1 MTLPRWDSVAALYC
15 LQKSMM
21 LTPCGPRAVPTGGA
35 GVAAPAFSC
44 TLTTAAIFFFL
55 GAISWV
61 LTCVLYYARRGQMS
75 WSELGDLVERKLDRR
90 LPAEDRHQHLELLG
104 VGVDLVRGRRERC
117 ERAVHYRN
125 GFADG
130 KFHRGPGDLGPGRGL
145 LRLGREQRGHL
156 AERQRGGPARQADE
170 AGDPGGGADHGPG
183 FVGEI
188 HPGQDVTG
196 EHLLR
201 DPLPLPAP

>member
-61 LTCVLYYARRGQMS
+61 LTCVLYYARRGRMS

-104 VGVDLVRGRRERC
+104 VGVDLAHGGWQRR
-117 ERAVHYRN
+117 ERAVHHRN
-125 GFADG
+125 GFAHLV
-130 KFHRGPGDLGPGRGL
+130 FHRHPGDLGLGRLL
-145 LRLGREQRGHL
+145 LRLRREQRGHL
-156 AERQRGGPARQADE
+156 GQAERGRAARQADE
-170 AGDPGGGADHGPG
+170 ARHPGGVAHRGPRL
-183 FVGEI
+183 VGEV
-188 HPGQDVTG
+188 HPDQDVAG
-196 EHLLR
+196 KDLLPCQLAL
-201 DPLPLPAP
+201 DA

>member
-75 WSELGDLVERKLDRR
+75 WGQSLETWSNESSTGVSRPKIDTSTLSFWVSGLISLTVAGSVANGPSITVTDSPTSYSTGRWVISAFAAFSSGSGASSVATSVRLSGDGRLDR
-90 LPAEDRHQHLELLG
+90 PTKPVTPG
-104 VGVDLVRGRRERC
+104 VLRTAAHDSSVRSIRTRM
-117 ERAVHYRN
+117 
-125 GFADG
+125 
-130 KFHRGPGDLGPGRGL
+130 
-145 LRLGREQRGHL
+145 
-156 AERQRGGPARQADE
+156 
-170 AGDPGGGADHGPG
+170 
-183 FVGEI
+183 
-188 HPGQDVTG
+188 
-196 EHLLR
+196 
-201 DPLPLPAP
+201 